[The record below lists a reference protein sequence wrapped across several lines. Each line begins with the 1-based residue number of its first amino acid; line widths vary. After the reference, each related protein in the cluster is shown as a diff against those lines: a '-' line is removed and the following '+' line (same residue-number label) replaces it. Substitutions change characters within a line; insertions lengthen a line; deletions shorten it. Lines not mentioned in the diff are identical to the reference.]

1 MTEDKKSPS
10 LEKEITQE
18 DPGLTEFKEEALKTS
33 IIEKA
38 LARPEAN
45 YCTYDKGYIS
55 QECFVCLTC
64 FQETK
69 KRAIVCLGCSIK
81 CHDDSHEIIS
91 IGFKRHIKCDC
102 GNCKFIN
109 NCNLKKK
116 ENFDYENVENVYDHN
131 MEGKYCY
138 CDKEED
144 DESNMVQCFFCEDWF
159 HVHHLNY
166 FGNNFEENDN
176 KKEKDVPDYDLVCK
190 NCVKKIKP
198 ILVNYDLKKILY
210 GVIPENKE
218 KKEEEEIKL
227 DDSDSSPT
235 KNTSEDIGNNNNLLC
250 KKRKNETSLKLILE
264 NTKNISNIN
273 NINIKENN
281 EEEIIEEN
289 IECKKKKYE
298 NNEQLFYDI
307 FLQEQEIFIDC
318 NKFLKMLCR
327 CNSCKNNYIK
337 LGLGYLSDKNLYKEW
352 ASRKTFDD
360 IINDKKFCE
369 EAAKDI
375 SPLENMNN
383 SLGQYLKSKEYLQ
396 LPYEQQYIIVRFIAE
411 LGNKL
416 NEFIETFDKEHK
428 TFTVEDMYTFIMK
441 YKDYFENLKK

>member
-1 MTEDKKSPS
+1 MSEEKKSPPS
-10 LEKEITQE
+10 EKDPTTQE

-45 YCTYDKGYIS
+45 CCTYDKGYIS

-81 CHDDSHEIIS
+81 CHEDNHEIIS

-102 GNCKFIN
+102 GNCNFIN
-109 NCNLKKK
+109 NCHLKKK
-116 ENFDYENVENVYDHN
+116 ENMDYENIENVYDHN

-144 DESNMVQCFFCEDWF
+144 NESNMAQCFFCEDWF

-166 FGNNFEENDN
+166 FGNNFDESDN
-176 KKEKDVPDYDLVCK
+176 KKEKEVPELDLVCK

-210 GVIPENKE
+210 GVIPENNE
-218 KKEEEEIKL
+218 KKEEEVIKL

-235 KNTSEDIGNNNNLLC
+235 KNVSEETLNNNNLLG
-250 KKRKNETSLKLILE
+250 KKRKNETSLELE
-264 NTKNISNIN
+264 IENMKNEN
-273 NINIKENN
+273 NIIIKN
-281 EEEIIEEN
+281 EEKKEEN
-289 IECKKKKYE
+289 ISDEDKECKKKIYE
-298 NNEQLFYDI
+298 GNEELFTDI

-318 NKFLKMLCR
+318 EQFLKMLCR
-327 CNSCKNNYIK
+327 CNICKSNYIK
-337 LGLGYLSDKNLYKEW
+337 LGLGYLNDKNLYKEW

-360 IINDKKFCE
+360 IINDEKFCE
-369 EAAKDI
+369 EAAKEI
-375 SPLENMNN
+375 SPLESMNN
-383 SLGQYLKSKEYLQ
+383 SLGQYLRSKEYLQ
-396 LPYEQQYIIVRFIAE
+396 LPYEQQYIIVQFIAE

-428 TFTVEDMYTFIMK
+428 TFTVEDMYAFIMK